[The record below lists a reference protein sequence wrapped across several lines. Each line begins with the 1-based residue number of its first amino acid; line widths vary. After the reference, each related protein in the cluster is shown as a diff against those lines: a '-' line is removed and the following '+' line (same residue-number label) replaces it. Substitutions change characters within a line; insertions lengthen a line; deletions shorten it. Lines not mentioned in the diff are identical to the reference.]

1 MAAKTQNFT
10 IRQGGTFLEVVRWE
24 TDPIIYKA
32 ISGITQAAPAIVHAV
47 AHGLVSGWR
56 VWVATVR
63 GMTQINASNPV
74 KEKEALT
81 ATVVDA
87 DHVELNTVNSSLYSA
102 YVSGGYLQFNTPH
115 SLDGYEARMSIR
127 DEIGGTELL
136 RLDTTN
142 GRIVLNDTTKTITLN
157 ISATDTAALTF
168 ETGTYDLEL
177 VSAGGV
183 VTPLLVGT
191 ITVTF
196 ENTTT

>member
-10 IRQGGTFLEVVRWE
+10 IRQGGTFLEPVRWE
-24 TDPIIYKA
+24 TDPIIYKP
-32 ISGITQAAPAIVHAV
+32 ITGITQAAPAIVTAIT
-47 AHGLVSGWR
+47 HGLTSGWR

-74 KEKEALT
+74 KDKEALT

-87 DHVELNTVNSSLYSA
+87 DHVELNTVNASLYSA

-115 SLDGYEARMSIR
+115 SLDGYTARMSIR
-127 DEIGGTELL
+127 DEVGGTELL
-136 RLDTTN
+136 RLDTDN
-142 GRIVLNDTTKTITLN
+142 GRIVINDTTKTITLN
-157 ISATDTAALTF
+157 ISAADTAALTF
-168 ETGTYDLEL
+168 ETGTYDLEM